1 MKTSHIDPFA
11 LRIMYTLTDT
21 FNGRTI
27 SRHCTLEAAV
37 RADIRFSRAVRRANG
52 ASSYIPT
59 RITLNGD
66 AIDPDLVLDAKARLG
81 WC

>member
-1 MKTSHIDPFA
+1 
-11 LRIMYTLTDT
+11 MYTLTDT

-27 SRHCTLEAAV
+27 SRHRTLEAAV
-37 RADIRFSRAVRRANG
+37 RADARHARAVRRANG

-59 RITLNGD
+59 RITRDGES
-66 AIDPDLVLDAKARLG
+66 IDPETVWAAKARIG